1 MRTVSVINLKGGVG
15 KTTTA
20 QNLAYGLWK
29 YYQKRV
35 LVVDNDKQGNIS
47 KAFGGYTQDSDVT
60 VAALMT
66 ERHVTE
72 SVIHQTQYTGIDIIP
87 ANMGLLDANLKV
99 MRDVSRPQQN
109 RFEAAFQELTLDEK
123 YDFVI
128 IDNAPDINISIINA
142 FTVSDDVI
150 IPVQMDEYSFDGID
164 ILLEQISNNQ
174 EYFNDRLSLAGCL
187 CTFFQKD
194 DVNMQAMKTLRESGL
209 PVFDT
214 VIRLT
219 NSRPREAVFAKK
231 PLLEYSIRCGASQ
244 DYKHFV
250 QEYVTQIG

>member
-15 KTTTA
+15 KTTTV

-29 YYQKRV
+29 YHQKKV
-35 LVVDNDKQGNIS
+35 LVIDNDKQGNIS
-47 KAFGGYTQDSDVT
+47 KAFGVYDSESDAT
-60 VAALMT
+60 TAALMT
-66 ERHVTE
+66 GRHALDD
-72 SVIHQTQYTGIDIIP
+72 VIHHTKYTDIDIIP
-87 ANMGLLDANLKV
+87 ANMGLLDANLEV

-109 RFEAAFQELTLDEK
+109 RFEYAFRTLRLDEI

-150 IPVQMDEYSFDGID
+150 IPVQMDEYSFDGLN
-164 ILLEQISNNQ
+164 ILMEQIASNQ
-174 EYFNDRLSLAGCL
+174 EYFNNRLSLAGCL
-187 CTFFQKD
+187 CTFFQRD
-194 DVNMQAMKTLRESGL
+194 EVNKQASEMLRQSGL

-219 NSRPREAVFAKK
+219 NSKPREAVFSKM

-244 DYKHFV
+244 DYKRFV
-250 QEYVTQIG
+250 QEYVDRIG